1 MNRIALALIIGLL
14 TIATGSTSAHAA
26 ESARG
31 DSGACC
37 IGGDCYQTTV
47 EECEAVGGGWSG
59 GPCDNCTCSPCG
71 TCCDGVDCYEDV
83 SQDDCAFFGDWYGST
98 PCADIACGPPTGACC
113 WEYSCYDV
121 TEEECYDFDS
131 LYAVWL
137 GEGTSCA
144 TDKCPPPAG
153 ACCDGFNCYSTLETN
168 CDGIF
173 YDSMDCYEGLCDEM
187 GTCCLDGQCLDEYFW
202 SDCENSGG
210 TYLGYNVSCSDDP
223 CISPDG
229 ACCLG
234 ENSCI
239 QITNSQG
246 ENLCENIFGGYWMGD
261 GTDCDDFSCIIGAC
275 CFVDLDQNS
284 YCADGYTSESC
295 ELGGGDYFFGDGT
308 TCADDGSAC
317 VTIFGA
323 CCFGGTN
330 CENNVSQL
338 DCTTQGGQFFGADST
353 CAGEASTCAVG
364 ACCINY
370 DGYLYCEES
379 SYDDCWYNDG
389 SWSGGGTNCEDDAPN
404 CNPGD
409 YGACCF
415 WGECYE
421 MYQSECSWSGG
432 SWAGGPCDSC
442 TCAAACGTCCFGE
455 SCNEDVGSD
464 ECEAAGGTFLGNV
477 SCTTEPCAPPAPT
490 GACCV
495 DGQCTI
501 ETEEDCSGLYLG
513 DDLPCDNNPCGD
525 DGGDGPFIG
534 IRYDVLGTNLVT
546 DDEET
551 WTVDVYAVL
560 ADGCRLDA
568 VAGDINQSKMVSTTG
583 SFYQNI
589 YGGPTSQ
596 DINPSLFSAFP
607 DLEYD
612 SFVTIGLTDQNGNA
626 LSNIGI
632 DWTDFEAGG
641 AIDSTD
647 GSWYVTPEDVQGD
660 SGTFQ
665 DQFCE
670 DNNGVRIARL
680 TVRGLDSIVFFEAL
694 FQGKDGGGT
703 TWQANDSMA
712 IAYDDCDAPTSCPGD
727 INLDGNVDVLDLLQV
742 IATWG
747 PCGSCPADVDG
758 NGVVDVIDL
767 LEVIANWGPCP
778 EEICPEG
785 WSCGDLLTD
794 YVCGDIESTCHC
806 IELPTGTSACV
817 DVFSAVCS
825 DYPVCT
831 SGDGCPDGYE
841 CVTMSCCP
849 TPICMPICE

>member
-1 MNRIALALIIGLL
+1 MHLRCCMRHLL
-14 TIATGSTSAHAA
+14 
-26 ESARG
+26 
-31 DSGACC
+31 
-37 IGGDCYQTTV
+37 
-47 EECEAVGGGWSG
+47 
-59 GPCDNCTCSPCG
+59 
-71 TCCDGVDCYEDV
+71 
-83 SQDDCAFFGDWYGST
+83 
-98 PCADIACGPPTGACC
+98 
-113 WEYSCYDV
+113 
-121 TEEECYDFDS
+121 
-131 LYAVWL
+131 
-137 GEGTSCA
+137 
-144 TDKCPPPAG
+144 
-153 ACCDGFNCYSTLETN
+153 
-168 CDGIF
+168 
-173 YDSMDCYEGLCDEM
+173 
-187 GTCCLDGQCLDEYFW
+187 
-202 SDCENSGG
+202 
-210 TYLGYNVSCSDDP
+210 
-223 CISPDG
+223 
-229 ACCLG
+229 
-234 ENSCI
+234 
-239 QITNSQG
+239 
-246 ENLCENIFGGYWMGD
+246 
-261 GTDCDDFSCIIGAC
+261 
-275 CFVDLDQNS
+275 
-284 YCADGYTSESC
+284 
-295 ELGGGDYFFGDGT
+295 
-308 TCADDGSAC
+308 
-317 VTIFGA
+317 
-323 CCFGGTN
+323 
-330 CENNVSQL
+330 
-338 DCTTQGGQFFGADST
+338 
-353 CAGEASTCAVG
+353 
-364 ACCINY
+364 
-370 DGYLYCEES
+370 
-379 SYDDCWYNDG
+379 
-389 SWSGGGTNCEDDAPN
+389 
-404 CNPGD
+404 
-409 YGACCF
+409 
-415 WGECYE
+415 
-421 MYQSECSWSGG
+421 
-432 SWAGGPCDSC
+432 
-442 TCAAACGTCCFGE
+442 FGE

-477 SCTTEPCAPPAPT
+477 SCTTGPCAPPAPT

-712 IAYDDCDAPTSCPGD
+712 IAYDDCDAHQLPRRHQSRWQRRRARSAAGHRD
-727 INLDGNVDVLDLLQV
+727 M
-742 IATWG
+742 G
-747 PCGSCPADVDG
+747 PLRQLPRRRRRQRRGRRDRSARG
-758 NGVVDVIDL
+758 HRQL
-767 LEVIANWGPCP
+767 GPLP
-778 EEICPEG
+778 R
-785 WSCGDLLTD
+785 GDLPRRL
-794 YVCGDIESTCHC
+794 V
-806 IELPTGTSACV
+806 LWRSAH
-817 DVFSAVCS
+817 
-825 DYPVCT
+825 
-831 SGDGCPDGYE
+831 
-841 CVTMSCCP
+841 
-849 TPICMPICE
+849 